1 MSELIKPANKR
12 PVLNPAF
19 GLRPLRL
26 DEDIPIIQPW
36 YQMDY
41 AHFWN
46 MQGMSVE
53 ATAEFY
59 RDAATNGLQAHLGF
73 HENNPAFVLEC
84 YNPHRDPLGDCYPV
98 QPGDLGMHFFVG
110 PAEREIRHYTRDVLR
125 TVMAF
130 LFDTLG
136 AQRVVVEPDVRNER
150 VHRLN
155 RLVGF
160 VDAGTVTLPGKTAL
174 LAFCS
179 PHDFAQSLEEQA
191 HDDVPESRS
200 PRIGGHASAP

>member
-1 MSELIKPANKR
+1 MPELITPADNR
-12 PVLNPAF
+12 AALNPAF

-26 DEDIPIIQPW
+26 DEDIAIIQPW

-46 MQGMSVE
+46 MQNMSVE
-53 ATAEFY
+53 ATADFY
-59 RDAATNGLQAHLGF
+59 RDAAGHGLQAYLGF
-73 HENNPAFVLEC
+73 HEGRPAFVMEC
-84 YNPHRDPLGDCYPV
+84 YDPRRDPLGDCYPV
-98 QPGDLGMHFFVG
+98 QPGDIGMHFFVG
-110 PAEREIRHYTRDVLR
+110 PAQQPIRHYTRDVLR

-130 LFDTLG
+130 LFDALG
-136 AQRVVVEPDVRNER
+136 AERVVVEPDARNER

-160 VDAGTVTLPGKTAL
+160 VDAGTVQLPGKTAR

-179 PHDFAQSLEEQA
+179 PHDFAHSLEEQA
-191 HDDVPESRS
+191 P
-200 PRIGGHASAP
+200 

>member
-1 MSELIKPANKR
+1 MPKLIKPADNR
-12 PVLNPAF
+12 AALNPAF
-19 GLRPLRL
+19 GLRPLCL
-26 DEDIPIIQPW
+26 DEDVAIIQPW

-46 MQGMSVE
+46 MQNMSIE
-53 ATAEFY
+53 ATIDFY
-59 RDAATNGLQAHLGF
+59 RDAATHGLQAYLGYYDDS
-73 HENNPAFVLEC
+73 PAFVLEC
-84 YNPHRDPLGDCYPV
+84 YDPRRDLLGDCYPV
-98 QPGDLGMHFFVG
+98 QPGDIGMHFFVG
-110 PAEREIRHYTRDVLR
+110 PSQRPIRHYTRDVLR

-130 LFDTLG
+130 LFDALA
-136 AQRVVVEPDVRNER
+136 AQRVVVEPDLRNER

-160 VDAGTVTLPGKTAL
+160 VDAGTMALPGKTAR

-191 HDDVPESRS
+191 P
-200 PRIGGHASAP
+200 